1 MDAAAFVAPIF
12 FIVYMG
18 LGLIWS
24 SSIMGEPINILEDHI
39 KMNMPANAEKLK
51 NWEFVDVAVGPLM

>member
-1 MDAAAFVAPIF
+1 MVNISRMSPIV

-24 SSIMGEPINILEDHI
+24 SSIMGEPMYILEDHI
-39 KMNMPANAEKLK
+39 KMNMPANAEILK
-51 NWEFVDVAVGPLM
+51 YWEFVDAAVGPLM